1 MKKEILYVCEICGKK
16 FKSASKAKEC
26 EKQGIPDKDK
36 FPVGLIFNDP
46 TAPSDSFYKD
56 ITFAVAKVN
65 VQGHYMGVSAWACR
79 DNGAGDN
86 LDEYCSYYPLDG
98 KDEPNRNHPTFKRMV
113 KALKKK
119 RIPITVWNGKKA
131 VKL

>member
-1 MKKEILYVCEICGKK
+1 MKKEILYVCEICGNK
-16 FKSASKAKEC
+16 FENIKDAEEC

-46 TAPSDSFYKD
+46 SSGFYKD

-65 VQGHYMGVSAWACR
+65 VQRHYMTVLAWACR

-86 LDEYCSYYPLDG
+86 LDKYCGCSPYDG
-98 KDEPNRNHPTFKRMV
+98 SSIPNCSHPTFKRMV

-119 RIPITVWNGKKA
+119 RIPITVWNGKKT